1 MKSSRITE
9 LLNIEYPIIQG
20 GMAWISD
27 STLAAAVSEAG
38 GLGII
43 SGVGETE
50 EIRAEIKKAKLLTNK
65 PFGINIMLMRK
76 FLSFF
81 FVMAFYVV
89 GAYAQVLVQGQ
100 PHPSARNISTKQ
112 ESQLRADASFTFDD
126 IQYWVGNGSNKA
138 ALVIEWHDGNRPDAM
153 VWGYRWDGEA
163 TGHDMIVAIAQADP
177 RLVLLTQYTGWMGYT
192 IDGIGYGESR
202 LNISYDLEGAKS
214 EPKNAFKFE
223 PPITNPLLGQTSHPE
238 HPAEDVAA
246 AIRQGVQTGVIY
258 HPINAERYGYPSY
271 DYDYWSCSNG
281 IHWQAGWYYGYWSY
295 FVRSSQTSN
304 FSYSGLGATSR
315 VLTDGCWDAW
325 SWNGNMNTSE
335 GTQPGDVFVAATI
348 PSGGGGDEP
357 EIPVIHVTSISL
369 NKSSLRLQAGAN
381 AILAA
386 SISPVNAD
394 NKQVTWS
401 SSDTGIA
408 TVEDGVVT
416 GAKPG
421 VVKITARSVDGG
433 YTAVCE
439 VTVTETVTPEIDFEG
454 TGAVISF
461 PKVEEATSYEVR
473 VYRYENGSYKKIGTY
488 VADAEGNII
497 TELLTKGLR
506 ATSGTISVPLK
517 NLGRDD
523 AYRIEIQVMNGLDV
537 IDTYMV
543 EKSSDPVSNETM
555 APVIPKVSYQN
566 GALRFEHLAGYQIYL
581 MQINGKMLERFVI
594 QVREVLSHDS
604 PDQSFM

>member
-1 MKSSRITE
+1 MSF
-9 LLNIEYPIIQG
+9 YIIQC
-20 GMAWISD
+20 ICFF
-27 STLAAAVSEAG
+27 E
-38 GLGII
+38 
-43 SGVGETE
+43 
-50 EIRAEIKKAKLLTNK
+50 
-65 PFGINIMLMRK
+65 FYINIMLMRK

-271 DYDYWSCSNG
+271 DYDHWSCSNG

-581 MQINGKMLERFVI
+581 MQINGKILERFVI

>member
-1 MKSSRITE
+1 
-9 LLNIEYPIIQG
+9 
-20 GMAWISD
+20 
-27 STLAAAVSEAG
+27 
-38 GLGII
+38 
-43 SGVGETE
+43 
-50 EIRAEIKKAKLLTNK
+50 
-65 PFGINIMLMRK
+65 MLMRK

-100 PHPSARNISTKQ
+100 PHPFARNISTKQ

-192 IDGIGYGESR
+192 IDGIGYGESI

-315 VLTDGCWDAW
+315 VLTDGCWDVW

-381 AILAA
+381 ATLVAG
-386 SISPVNAD
+386 ISPVNAD

-416 GAKPG
+416 GVKPG

-594 QVREVLSHDS
+594 QVREELHPISLPSGNYLLIGEKDGDKKTFKIHIT
-604 PDQSFM
+604 Q

>member
-1 MKSSRITE
+1 MSF
-9 LLNIEYPIIQG
+9 YIIQC
-20 GMAWISD
+20 ICF
-27 STLAAAVSEAG
+27 LE
-38 GLGII
+38 
-43 SGVGETE
+43 
-50 EIRAEIKKAKLLTNK
+50 
-65 PFGINIMLMRK
+65 FYINIMLMRK

-138 ALVIEWHDGNRPDAM
+138 ALVIEWHDGNRPDAI

-271 DYDYWSCSNG
+271 DYDHWSCSNG

-381 AILAA
+381 ATLVA

-594 QVREVLSHDS
+594 QVREVLSHDL
-604 PDQSFM
+604 PDQSFI

>member
-1 MKSSRITE
+1 MSF
-9 LLNIEYPIIQG
+9 YIIQC
-20 GMAWISD
+20 ICF
-27 STLAAAVSEAG
+27 LE
-38 GLGII
+38 
-43 SGVGETE
+43 
-50 EIRAEIKKAKLLTNK
+50 
-65 PFGINIMLMRK
+65 FYINIMLMRK

-138 ALVIEWHDGNRPDAM
+138 ALVIEWHDGNRPDAI

-271 DYDYWSCSNG
+271 DYDHWSCSNG

-381 AILAA
+381 ATLVA

-416 GAKPG
+416 GAKFG
-421 VVKITARSVDGG
+421 VVKITAQSVDGG
-433 YTAVCE
+433 YTTVCE

-473 VYRYENGSYKKIGTY
+473 VYRYENGNYKKIGTY

-506 ATSGTISVPLK
+506 ATSGKVSVPLK
-517 NLGRDD
+517 NLGKDD
-523 AYRIEIQVMNGLDV
+523 AYRIETQVMNGLDV

-555 APVIPKVSYQN
+555 VPVIPKVSYQN

-594 QVREVLSHDS
+594 QVREVLSHDL
-604 PDQSFM
+604 PDQSFI

>member
-1 MKSSRITE
+1 MSF
-9 LLNIEYPIIQG
+9 YIIQC
-20 GMAWISD
+20 ICF
-27 STLAAAVSEAG
+27 LE
-38 GLGII
+38 
-43 SGVGETE
+43 
-50 EIRAEIKKAKLLTNK
+50 
-65 PFGINIMLMRK
+65 FYINIMLMRK

-271 DYDYWSCSNG
+271 DYDHWSCSNG

-581 MQINGKMLERFVI
+581 MQINGKILERFVI
-594 QVREVLSHDS
+594 QVREELHSISLPSGNYLLIGEKDGDKKIFKIHIT
-604 PDQSFM
+604 Q

>member
-1 MKSSRITE
+1 
-9 LLNIEYPIIQG
+9 
-20 GMAWISD
+20 
-27 STLAAAVSEAG
+27 
-38 GLGII
+38 
-43 SGVGETE
+43 
-50 EIRAEIKKAKLLTNK
+50 
-65 PFGINIMLMRK
+65 MLMRK

-271 DYDYWSCSNG
+271 DYDHWSCSNG

-381 AILAA
+381 ATLVA

-594 QVREVLSHDS
+594 QVREELHPISLPSGNYLLIGEKDGDKKTFKIHIT
-604 PDQSFM
+604 Q

>member
-1 MKSSRITE
+1 MSF
-9 LLNIEYPIIQG
+9 YIIQC
-20 GMAWISD
+20 ICF
-27 STLAAAVSEAG
+27 LE
-38 GLGII
+38 
-43 SGVGETE
+43 
-50 EIRAEIKKAKLLTNK
+50 
-65 PFGINIMLMRK
+65 FYINIMLMRK

-100 PHPSARNISTKQ
+100 PHPFARNISTKQ

-192 IDGIGYGESR
+192 IDGIGYGESI

-381 AILAA
+381 ATLVA

-394 NKQVTWS
+394 NKQVIWS

-408 TVEDGVVT
+408 TVENGVVT
-416 GAKPG
+416 GVKPG

-594 QVREVLSHDS
+594 QVREELHPISLPSGNYLLIGEKDGDKKTFKIHIT
-604 PDQSFM
+604 Q

>member
-1 MKSSRITE
+1 
-9 LLNIEYPIIQG
+9 
-20 GMAWISD
+20 
-27 STLAAAVSEAG
+27 
-38 GLGII
+38 
-43 SGVGETE
+43 
-50 EIRAEIKKAKLLTNK
+50 
-65 PFGINIMLMRK
+65 MLMRK

-100 PHPSARNISTKQ
+100 PHPFARNISTKQ

-192 IDGIGYGESR
+192 IDGIGYGESI

-271 DYDYWSCSNG
+271 DYDHWSCSNG

-315 VLTDGCWDAW
+315 VLTDGCWDVW

-416 GAKPG
+416 GVKPG

-594 QVREVLSHDS
+594 QVREELHPISLPSGNYLLIGEKDGDKKTFKIHIT
-604 PDQSFM
+604 Q

>member
-1 MKSSRITE
+1 MSF
-9 LLNIEYPIIQG
+9 YIIQC
-20 GMAWISD
+20 ICF
-27 STLAAAVSEAG
+27 LE
-38 GLGII
+38 
-43 SGVGETE
+43 
-50 EIRAEIKKAKLLTNK
+50 
-65 PFGINIMLMRK
+65 FYINIMLMRK

-138 ALVIEWHDGNRPDAM
+138 ALVIEWHDGNRPDAI

-271 DYDYWSCSNG
+271 DYDHWSCSNG

-381 AILAA
+381 ATLVA

-421 VVKITARSVDGG
+421 VVKITAQSVDGG
-433 YTAVCE
+433 YTTVCE

-473 VYRYENGSYKKIGTY
+473 VYRYENGNYKKIGTY

-506 ATSGTISVPLK
+506 ATSGKVSVPLK
-517 NLGRDD
+517 NLGKDD

-555 APVIPKVSYQN
+555 VPVIPKVSYQN

-594 QVREVLSHDS
+594 QVREVLSHDL
-604 PDQSFM
+604 PDQSFI

>member
-1 MKSSRITE
+1 MSF
-9 LLNIEYPIIQG
+9 YIIQC
-20 GMAWISD
+20 ICF
-27 STLAAAVSEAG
+27 LE
-38 GLGII
+38 
-43 SGVGETE
+43 
-50 EIRAEIKKAKLLTNK
+50 
-65 PFGINIMLMRK
+65 FYINIMLMRK

-138 ALVIEWHDGNRPDAM
+138 ALVIEWHDGNQPDAM

-271 DYDYWSCSNG
+271 DYDHWSCSNG

-381 AILAA
+381 ATLVA

-416 GAKPG
+416 GAKFG
-421 VVKITARSVDGG
+421 VVKITAQSVDGG
-433 YTAVCE
+433 YTTVCE

-473 VYRYENGSYKKIGTY
+473 VYRYENGNYKKIGTY

-506 ATSGTISVPLK
+506 ATSGKVSVPLK
-517 NLGRDD
+517 NLGKDD

-555 APVIPKVSYQN
+555 VPVIPKVSYQN

-594 QVREVLSHDS
+594 QVREELHPISLPSGNYLLIGEKDGDKKTFKIHIT
-604 PDQSFM
+604 Q

>member
-1 MKSSRITE
+1 MSF
-9 LLNIEYPIIQG
+9 YIIQC
-20 GMAWISD
+20 ICF
-27 STLAAAVSEAG
+27 LE
-38 GLGII
+38 
-43 SGVGETE
+43 
-50 EIRAEIKKAKLLTNK
+50 
-65 PFGINIMLMRK
+65 FYINIMLMRK

-100 PHPSARNISTKQ
+100 PHPFARNISTKQ

-138 ALVIEWHDGNRPDAM
+138 ALVIEWHDGNRPDAI

-271 DYDYWSCSNG
+271 DYDHWSCSNG

-381 AILAA
+381 ATLVA

-394 NKQVTWS
+394 NKQVIWS

-416 GAKPG
+416 GAKFG

-473 VYRYENGSYKKIGTY
+473 VYRYENGNYKKIGTY

-506 ATSGTISVPLK
+506 ATSGKVSVPLK
-517 NLGRDD
+517 NLGKDD

-555 APVIPKVSYQN
+555 VPVIPKVSYQN

-594 QVREVLSHDS
+594 QVREELHPISLPSGNYLLIGEKDGDKKTFKIHIT
-604 PDQSFM
+604 Q

>member
-1 MKSSRITE
+1 MSF
-9 LLNIEYPIIQG
+9 YIIQC
-20 GMAWISD
+20 ICFF
-27 STLAAAVSEAG
+27 E
-38 GLGII
+38 
-43 SGVGETE
+43 
-50 EIRAEIKKAKLLTNK
+50 
-65 PFGINIMLMRK
+65 FYINIMLMRK

-394 NKQVTWS
+394 NKQVIWS

-408 TVEDGVVT
+408 TVENGVVT
-416 GAKPG
+416 GVKPG
-421 VVKITARSVDGG
+421 VVKITAQSVDGG

-581 MQINGKMLERFVI
+581 MQINGKILERFVI

>member
-1 MKSSRITE
+1 MSF
-9 LLNIEYPIIQG
+9 YIIQC
-20 GMAWISD
+20 ICF
-27 STLAAAVSEAG
+27 LE
-38 GLGII
+38 
-43 SGVGETE
+43 
-50 EIRAEIKKAKLLTNK
+50 
-65 PFGINIMLMRK
+65 FYINIMLMRK

-138 ALVIEWHDGNRPDAM
+138 ALVIEWHDGNRPDAI

-271 DYDYWSCSNG
+271 DYDHWSCSNG

-421 VVKITARSVDGG
+421 VVKITAQSVDGG

-594 QVREVLSHDS
+594 QVREELHPISLPSGNYLLIGEKDGDKKTFKIHIT
-604 PDQSFM
+604 Q

>member
-1 MKSSRITE
+1 MSF
-9 LLNIEYPIIQG
+9 YIIQC
-20 GMAWISD
+20 ICF
-27 STLAAAVSEAG
+27 LE
-38 GLGII
+38 
-43 SGVGETE
+43 
-50 EIRAEIKKAKLLTNK
+50 
-65 PFGINIMLMRK
+65 FYINIMLMRK

-381 AILAA
+381 ATLVA

-416 GAKPG
+416 GVKPG
-421 VVKITARSVDGG
+421 VVKITAQSVDGG

-506 ATSGTISVPLK
+506 ATSSTISVPLK

-555 APVIPKVSYQN
+555 APVIPKGSYQN

-581 MQINGKMLERFVI
+581 MQINGKILERFVI
-594 QVREVLSHDS
+594 QVREELHSISLPSGNYLLIGEKDGDKKTFKIHIT
-604 PDQSFM
+604 Q

>member
-1 MKSSRITE
+1 
-9 LLNIEYPIIQG
+9 
-20 GMAWISD
+20 
-27 STLAAAVSEAG
+27 
-38 GLGII
+38 
-43 SGVGETE
+43 
-50 EIRAEIKKAKLLTNK
+50 
-65 PFGINIMLMRK
+65 MRK
-76 FLSFF
+76 ILSLF
-81 FVMAFYVV
+81 FVMALCVV
-89 GAYAQVLVQGQ
+89 GLSAQGLVQGQ
-100 PHPSARNISTKQ
+100 PHPSAPNVLAKTK
-112 ESQLRADASFTFDD
+112 SQLRADASFSFDD
-126 IQYWVGNGSNKA
+126 IQFWVGSGSKRA

-192 IDGIGYGESR
+192 IDGIGYGESI

-271 DYDYWSCSNG
+271 DYDHWSCSNG

-394 NKQVTWS
+394 NKQVIWS

-408 TVEDGVVT
+408 TVENGVVT
-416 GAKPG
+416 GVKPG

-439 VTVTETVTPEIDFEG
+439 VTITEVVIPEIDFNG
-454 TGAVISF
+454 LDAVLTF

>member
-1 MKSSRITE
+1 MSF
-9 LLNIEYPIIQG
+9 YIIQC
-20 GMAWISD
+20 ICF
-27 STLAAAVSEAG
+27 LE
-38 GLGII
+38 
-43 SGVGETE
+43 
-50 EIRAEIKKAKLLTNK
+50 
-65 PFGINIMLMRK
+65 FYINIMLMRK

-271 DYDYWSCSNG
+271 DYDHWSCSNG

-421 VVKITARSVDGG
+421 VVKITAQSVDGG
-433 YTAVCE
+433 YTTVCE

-581 MQINGKMLERFVI
+581 MQINGKILERFVI
-594 QVREVLSHDS
+594 QVREELHSISLPSGNYLLIGEKDGDKKIFKIHIT
-604 PDQSFM
+604 Q

>member
-1 MKSSRITE
+1 
-9 LLNIEYPIIQG
+9 
-20 GMAWISD
+20 
-27 STLAAAVSEAG
+27 
-38 GLGII
+38 
-43 SGVGETE
+43 
-50 EIRAEIKKAKLLTNK
+50 
-65 PFGINIMLMRK
+65 
-76 FLSFF
+76 
-81 FVMAFYVV
+81 MAFYVV

-271 DYDYWSCSNG
+271 DYDHWSCSNG

-421 VVKITARSVDGG
+421 VGKITARSVDGG

-581 MQINGKMLERFVI
+581 MQINGKILERFVI
-594 QVREVLSHDS
+594 QVREELHSISLPSGNYLLIGEKDGDKKIFKIHIT
-604 PDQSFM
+604 Q

>member
-1 MKSSRITE
+1 MSF
-9 LLNIEYPIIQG
+9 YIIQC
-20 GMAWISD
+20 ICF
-27 STLAAAVSEAG
+27 LE
-38 GLGII
+38 
-43 SGVGETE
+43 
-50 EIRAEIKKAKLLTNK
+50 
-65 PFGINIMLMRK
+65 FYINIMLMRK

-581 MQINGKMLERFVI
+581 MQINGKILERFVI
-594 QVREVLSHDS
+594 QVREELHSISLPSGNYLLIGEKDGDKKIFKIHIT
-604 PDQSFM
+604 Q

>member
-1 MKSSRITE
+1 
-9 LLNIEYPIIQG
+9 
-20 GMAWISD
+20 
-27 STLAAAVSEAG
+27 
-38 GLGII
+38 
-43 SGVGETE
+43 
-50 EIRAEIKKAKLLTNK
+50 
-65 PFGINIMLMRK
+65 MLMRK

-100 PHPSARNISTKQ
+100 PHPFARNISTKQ

-192 IDGIGYGESR
+192 IDGIGYGESI

-315 VLTDGCWDAW
+315 VLTDGCWDVW

-594 QVREVLSHDS
+594 QVREELQPISLPSGNYLLIGEKDGDKKTFKIHIT
-604 PDQSFM
+604 Q

>member
-1 MKSSRITE
+1 MSF
-9 LLNIEYPIIQG
+9 YIIQC
-20 GMAWISD
+20 ICF
-27 STLAAAVSEAG
+27 LE
-38 GLGII
+38 
-43 SGVGETE
+43 
-50 EIRAEIKKAKLLTNK
+50 
-65 PFGINIMLMRK
+65 FYINIMLMRK

-555 APVIPKVSYQN
+555 APVIPKVSDQN

-594 QVREVLSHDS
+594 QVREELHPISLPSGNYLLIGEKDGDKKTFKIHIT
-604 PDQSFM
+604 Q

>member
-1 MKSSRITE
+1 MSF
-9 LLNIEYPIIQG
+9 YIIQC
-20 GMAWISD
+20 ICF
-27 STLAAAVSEAG
+27 LE
-38 GLGII
+38 
-43 SGVGETE
+43 
-50 EIRAEIKKAKLLTNK
+50 
-65 PFGINIMLMRK
+65 FYINIMLMRK

-258 HPINAERYGYPSY
+258 HPINAERYGYPY
-271 DYDYWSCSNG
+271 YDYWSCSNG

-473 VYRYENGSYKKIGTY
+473 VYRYENGSYKKIVTY

-594 QVREVLSHDS
+594 QVREELHPISLPSGNYLLIGEKDGDKKTFKIHIT
-604 PDQSFM
+604 Q

>member
-1 MKSSRITE
+1 MSF
-9 LLNIEYPIIQG
+9 YIIQC
-20 GMAWISD
+20 ICFLEFYS
-27 STLAAAVSEAG
+27 
-38 GLGII
+38 
-43 SGVGETE
+43 
-50 EIRAEIKKAKLLTNK
+50 
-65 PFGINIMLMRK
+65 NIMLMRK

-81 FVMAFYVV
+81 FVMTFYVV

-416 GAKPG
+416 GAKPD

-594 QVREVLSHDS
+594 QVREELHPISLPSGNYLLIGEKDGDKKTFKIHIT
-604 PDQSFM
+604 Q

>member
-1 MKSSRITE
+1 MSF
-9 LLNIEYPIIQG
+9 YIIQC
-20 GMAWISD
+20 ICFF
-27 STLAAAVSEAG
+27 E
-38 GLGII
+38 
-43 SGVGETE
+43 
-50 EIRAEIKKAKLLTNK
+50 
-65 PFGINIMLMRK
+65 FYINIMLMRK

-246 AIRQGVQTGVIY
+246 AIRQVVQTGVIY

-271 DYDYWSCSNG
+271 DYDHWSCSNG

-566 GALRFEHLAGYQIYL
+566 GALRFEHLAGSSFNISS
-581 MQINGKMLERFVI
+581 I
-594 QVREVLSHDS
+594 RELSIDRRKGWR
-604 PDQSFM
+604 

>member
-1 MKSSRITE
+1 
-9 LLNIEYPIIQG
+9 
-20 GMAWISD
+20 
-27 STLAAAVSEAG
+27 
-38 GLGII
+38 
-43 SGVGETE
+43 
-50 EIRAEIKKAKLLTNK
+50 
-65 PFGINIMLMRK
+65 
-76 FLSFF
+76 
-81 FVMAFYVV
+81 MAFYVV

-381 AILAA
+381 ATLVA

-394 NKQVTWS
+394 NKQVIWS

-408 TVEDGVVT
+408 TVENGVVT
-416 GAKPG
+416 GVKPG

-581 MQINGKMLERFVI
+581 MQINGKILERFVI
-594 QVREVLSHDS
+594 QVREELHSISLPSGNYLLIGEKDGDKKIFKIHIT
-604 PDQSFM
+604 Q

>member
-1 MKSSRITE
+1 MSF
-9 LLNIEYPIIQG
+9 YIIQC
-20 GMAWISD
+20 ICFF
-27 STLAAAVSEAG
+27 E
-38 GLGII
+38 
-43 SGVGETE
+43 
-50 EIRAEIKKAKLLTNK
+50 
-65 PFGINIMLMRK
+65 FYINIMLMRK

-271 DYDYWSCSNG
+271 DYDHWSCSNG

-381 AILAA
+381 ATLVA

-421 VVKITARSVDGG
+421 VVKITAQSVDGG

-581 MQINGKMLERFVI
+581 MQINGKILERFVI
-594 QVREVLSHDS
+594 QVREELHSISLPSGNYLLIGEKDGDKKIFKIHIT
-604 PDQSFM
+604 Q

>member
-1 MKSSRITE
+1 MSF
-9 LLNIEYPIIQG
+9 YIIQC
-20 GMAWISD
+20 ICF
-27 STLAAAVSEAG
+27 LE
-38 GLGII
+38 
-43 SGVGETE
+43 
-50 EIRAEIKKAKLLTNK
+50 
-65 PFGINIMLMRK
+65 FYINIMLMRK

-381 AILAA
+381 ATLVA

-394 NKQVTWS
+394 NKQVIWS

-408 TVEDGVVT
+408 TVENGVVT
-416 GAKPG
+416 GVKPG

-473 VYRYENGSYKKIGTY
+473 VYRYENGSYKKIVTY

-594 QVREVLSHDS
+594 QVREELHPISLPSGNYLLIGEKDGDKKTFKIHIT
-604 PDQSFM
+604 Q

>member
-1 MKSSRITE
+1 MSF
-9 LLNIEYPIIQG
+9 YIIQC
-20 GMAWISD
+20 ICF
-27 STLAAAVSEAG
+27 LE
-38 GLGII
+38 
-43 SGVGETE
+43 
-50 EIRAEIKKAKLLTNK
+50 
-65 PFGINIMLMRK
+65 FYINIMLMRK

-138 ALVIEWHDGNRPDAM
+138 ALVIEWHDGNRPDAI

-271 DYDYWSCSNG
+271 DYDHWSCSNG

-594 QVREVLSHDS
+594 QVREELHPISLPSGNYLLIGEKDGDKKTFKIHIT
-604 PDQSFM
+604 Q

>member
-1 MKSSRITE
+1 MSF
-9 LLNIEYPIIQG
+9 YIIQC
-20 GMAWISD
+20 ICF
-27 STLAAAVSEAG
+27 LE
-38 GLGII
+38 
-43 SGVGETE
+43 
-50 EIRAEIKKAKLLTNK
+50 
-65 PFGINIMLMRK
+65 FYINIMLMRK

-163 TGHDMIVAIAQADP
+163 TGHDMIVAIAKADQK
-177 RLVLLTQYTGWMGYT
+177 LLLLTQYTGWMGYT
-192 IDGIGYGESR
+192 IDGIGYGDNLDVR
-202 LNISYDLEGAKS
+202 YDLDVAKN
-214 EPKNAFKFE
+214 EPNNAFKFE
-223 PPITNPLLGQTSHPE
+223 PPITNPLLGQTGFPE
-238 HPAEDVAA
+238 NPAGDVAA

-271 DYDYWSCSNG
+271 DYDHWSCSNG

-381 AILAA
+381 ATLVA

>member
-1 MKSSRITE
+1 MSF
-9 LLNIEYPIIQG
+9 YIIQC
-20 GMAWISD
+20 ICF
-27 STLAAAVSEAG
+27 LE
-38 GLGII
+38 
-43 SGVGETE
+43 
-50 EIRAEIKKAKLLTNK
+50 
-65 PFGINIMLMRK
+65 FYINIMLMRK

-138 ALVIEWHDGNRPDAM
+138 ALVIEWHDGNRPDAI

-163 TGHDMIVAIAQADP
+163 TGHDLIVAIAQADP

-271 DYDYWSCSNG
+271 DYDHWSCSNG

-381 AILAA
+381 ATLVA

-421 VVKITARSVDGG
+421 VVKITAQSVDGG
-433 YTAVCE
+433 YTTVCE

-473 VYRYENGSYKKIGTY
+473 VYRYENGNYKKIGTY

-506 ATSGTISVPLK
+506 ATSGKVSVPLK
-517 NLGRDD
+517 NLGKDD

-555 APVIPKVSYQN
+555 VPVIPKVSYQN

-594 QVREVLSHDS
+594 QVREELHPISLPSGNYLLIGEKDGDKKTFKIHIT
-604 PDQSFM
+604 Q

>member
-1 MKSSRITE
+1 
-9 LLNIEYPIIQG
+9 
-20 GMAWISD
+20 MA
-27 STLAAAVSEAG
+27 
-38 GLGII
+38 
-43 SGVGETE
+43 
-50 EIRAEIKKAKLLTNK
+50 KN
-65 PFGINIMLMRK
+65 
-76 FLSFF
+76 
-81 FVMAFYVV
+81 
-89 GAYAQVLVQGQ
+89 
-100 PHPSARNISTKQ
+100 
-112 ESQLRADASFTFDD
+112 
-126 IQYWVGNGSNKA
+126 
-138 ALVIEWHDGNRPDAM
+138 
-153 VWGYRWDGEA
+153 
-163 TGHDMIVAIAQADP
+163 
-177 RLVLLTQYTGWMGYT
+177 
-192 IDGIGYGESR
+192 
-202 LNISYDLEGAKS
+202 
-214 EPKNAFKFE
+214 EPNNAFKFE
-223 PPITNPLLGQTSHPE
+223 PPITNPLLGQTGFPE
-238 HPAEDVAA
+238 NPAGDVAA

-271 DYDYWSCSNG
+271 DYDHWSCSNG

-394 NKQVTWS
+394 SKQVTWS

-594 QVREVLSHDS
+594 QVREELHPISLPSGNYLLIGEKDGDKKTFKIHIT
-604 PDQSFM
+604 Q

>member
-1 MKSSRITE
+1 
-9 LLNIEYPIIQG
+9 
-20 GMAWISD
+20 
-27 STLAAAVSEAG
+27 
-38 GLGII
+38 
-43 SGVGETE
+43 
-50 EIRAEIKKAKLLTNK
+50 
-65 PFGINIMLMRK
+65 MLMRK

-100 PHPSARNISTKQ
+100 PHPFARNISTKQ

-192 IDGIGYGESR
+192 IDGIGYGESI

-315 VLTDGCWDAW
+315 VLTDGCWDVW

-381 AILAA
+381 ATLVAG
-386 SISPVNAD
+386 ISPVNAD

>member
-1 MKSSRITE
+1 MSF
-9 LLNIEYPIIQG
+9 YIIQC
-20 GMAWISD
+20 ICFF
-27 STLAAAVSEAG
+27 E
-38 GLGII
+38 
-43 SGVGETE
+43 
-50 EIRAEIKKAKLLTNK
+50 
-65 PFGINIMLMRK
+65 FYINIMLMRK

-163 TGHDMIVAIAQADP
+163 TGHDMIVAIAKADP
-177 RLVLLTQYTGWMGYT
+177 KLLLLTQYTGWMGYT
-192 IDGIGYGESR
+192 IDGIGYGDNLDVR
-202 LNISYDLEGAKS
+202 YDLDGAKN

-223 PPITNPLLGQTSHPE
+223 PPITNPLLGQTGFPE
-238 HPAEDVAA
+238 NPAGDVAA

-381 AILAA
+381 ATLVA

-394 NKQVTWS
+394 NKQVIWS

-408 TVEDGVVT
+408 TVENGVVT
-416 GAKPG
+416 GVKPG
-421 VVKITARSVDGG
+421 VVKITAQSVDGG

-581 MQINGKMLERFVI
+581 MQINGKILERFVI
-594 QVREVLSHDS
+594 QVREELHSISLPSGNYLLIGEKDGDKKIFKIHIT
-604 PDQSFM
+604 Q

>member
-1 MKSSRITE
+1 MSF
-9 LLNIEYPIIQG
+9 YIIQC
-20 GMAWISD
+20 ICF
-27 STLAAAVSEAG
+27 LE
-38 GLGII
+38 
-43 SGVGETE
+43 
-50 EIRAEIKKAKLLTNK
+50 
-65 PFGINIMLMRK
+65 FYINIMLMRK

-138 ALVIEWHDGNRPDAM
+138 ALVIEWHDGNRPDAI

-271 DYDYWSCSNG
+271 DYDHWSCSNG

-381 AILAA
+381 ATLVA

-394 NKQVTWS
+394 NKQVIWS

-416 GAKPG
+416 GAKFG
-421 VVKITARSVDGG
+421 VVKITAQSVDGG
-433 YTAVCE
+433 YTTVCE

-473 VYRYENGSYKKIGTY
+473 VYRYENGNYKKIGTY

-506 ATSGTISVPLK
+506 ATSGKVSVPLK
-517 NLGRDD
+517 NLGKDD

-555 APVIPKVSYQN
+555 VPVIPKVSYQN

-594 QVREVLSHDS
+594 QVREILSHDL
-604 PDQSFM
+604 PDQSFI

>member
-1 MKSSRITE
+1 MSF
-9 LLNIEYPIIQG
+9 YIIQC
-20 GMAWISD
+20 ICF
-27 STLAAAVSEAG
+27 LE
-38 GLGII
+38 
-43 SGVGETE
+43 
-50 EIRAEIKKAKLLTNK
+50 
-65 PFGINIMLMRK
+65 FYINIMLMRK

-100 PHPSARNISTKQ
+100 PHPFARNISTKQ

-192 IDGIGYGESR
+192 IDGIGYGESI

-315 VLTDGCWDAW
+315 VLTDGCWDVW

-594 QVREVLSHDS
+594 QVREELHPISLPSGNYLLIGEKDGDKKTFKIHIT
-604 PDQSFM
+604 Q

>member
-1 MKSSRITE
+1 MSF
-9 LLNIEYPIIQG
+9 YIIQC
-20 GMAWISD
+20 ICF
-27 STLAAAVSEAG
+27 LE
-38 GLGII
+38 
-43 SGVGETE
+43 
-50 EIRAEIKKAKLLTNK
+50 
-65 PFGINIMLMRK
+65 FYINIMLMRK

-271 DYDYWSCSNG
+271 DYDHWSCSNG

-506 ATSGTISVPLK
+506 ATSGKVSVPLK
-517 NLGRDD
+517 NLGKDD

-555 APVIPKVSYQN
+555 VPVIPKVSYQN

-594 QVREVLSHDS
+594 QVREELHPISLPSGNYLLIGEKDGDKKTFKIHIT
-604 PDQSFM
+604 Q

>member
-1 MKSSRITE
+1 MSF
-9 LLNIEYPIIQG
+9 YIIQC
-20 GMAWISD
+20 ICFF
-27 STLAAAVSEAG
+27 E
-38 GLGII
+38 
-43 SGVGETE
+43 
-50 EIRAEIKKAKLLTNK
+50 
-65 PFGINIMLMRK
+65 FYINIMLMRK

-581 MQINGKMLERFVI
+581 MQINGKILERFVI

>member
-1 MKSSRITE
+1 MSF
-9 LLNIEYPIIQG
+9 YIIQC
-20 GMAWISD
+20 ICF
-27 STLAAAVSEAG
+27 LE
-38 GLGII
+38 
-43 SGVGETE
+43 
-50 EIRAEIKKAKLLTNK
+50 
-65 PFGINIMLMRK
+65 FYINIMLMRK

-100 PHPSARNISTKQ
+100 PHPFARNISTKQ

-163 TGHDMIVAIAQADP
+163 TGHDMIVAIAKADQK
-177 RLVLLTQYTGWMGYT
+177 LLLLTQYTGWMGYT
-192 IDGIGYGESR
+192 IDGIGYGDNLDVR
-202 LNISYDLEGAKS
+202 YDLDVAKN
-214 EPKNAFKFE
+214 EPNNAFKFE
-223 PPITNPLLGQTSHPE
+223 PPITNPLLGQTGFPE
-238 HPAEDVAA
+238 NPAGDVAA

-315 VLTDGCWDAW
+315 VLTDGCWDVW

-381 AILAA
+381 ATLVAG
-386 SISPVNAD
+386 ISPVNAD

>member
-1 MKSSRITE
+1 MSF
-9 LLNIEYPIIQG
+9 YIIQC
-20 GMAWISD
+20 ICF
-27 STLAAAVSEAG
+27 LE
-38 GLGII
+38 
-43 SGVGETE
+43 
-50 EIRAEIKKAKLLTNK
+50 
-65 PFGINIMLMRK
+65 FYINIMLMRK

-112 ESQLRADASFTFDD
+112 ESQLRADASFTFED

-138 ALVIEWHDGNRPDAM
+138 ALVIEWHDGNRPDAI

-381 AILAA
+381 ATLVA

-394 NKQVTWS
+394 NKQVIWS

-416 GAKPG
+416 GAKFG
-421 VVKITARSVDGG
+421 VVKITAQSVDGG
-433 YTAVCE
+433 YTTVCE

-506 ATSGTISVPLK
+506 ATSGKVSVPLK
-517 NLGRDD
+517 NLGKDD

-555 APVIPKVSYQN
+555 VPVIPKVSYQN

-581 MQINGKMLERFVI
+581 MQINGRMLERFVI
-594 QVREVLSHDS
+594 QVREELHPISLPSGNYLLIGEKDGDKKTFKIHIT
-604 PDQSFM
+604 Q

>member
-1 MKSSRITE
+1 MSF
-9 LLNIEYPIIQG
+9 YIIQC
-20 GMAWISD
+20 ICF
-27 STLAAAVSEAG
+27 LE
-38 GLGII
+38 
-43 SGVGETE
+43 
-50 EIRAEIKKAKLLTNK
+50 
-65 PFGINIMLMRK
+65 FYINIMLMRK

-271 DYDYWSCSNG
+271 DYDHWSCSNG

-381 AILAA
+381 ATLVA

-394 NKQVTWS
+394 NKQVIWS

-416 GAKPG
+416 GAKFG
-421 VVKITARSVDGG
+421 VVKITAQSVDGG
-433 YTAVCE
+433 YTTVCE

-473 VYRYENGSYKKIGTY
+473 VYRYENGNYKKIGTY

-555 APVIPKVSYQN
+555 VPVIPKVSYQN

-594 QVREVLSHDS
+594 QVREELHPISLPSGNYLLIGEKDGDKKTFKIHIT
-604 PDQSFM
+604 Q